1 MPRLDVIGMLSL
13 TLCCYAAPPSDQAQC
28 GKPPK
33 IENALLQGDWDVEN
47 FPPGST
53 AAYSCHP
60 GYSPLGR
67 IRRACVEGKWQV
79 LSKGLCRKKSCGHP
93 GEISFGTF
101 ELKNG
106 YEFVFGAEVEY
117 SCDEGYQMI
126 SRHNTRICA
135 ADGWTNFLPHCEARL
150 CPPVMDDS
158 VRVITS
164 VADDEFSMGH
174 VINLKCKNP
183 KHTLSGPSQI
193 YCTEHGTWNVDP
205 PTCKES
211 CIIQE
216 TDMGK
221 NNIHLKNNRGLH
233 VKDNEDVHFQCNYG
247 YNILDPANLTIQ
259 CNSGVLE
266 YPTCQKI
273 EKKTC
278 GRPPHLQNG
287 QITESVNDTYDS
299 GSLVTYKC
307 QQFFKAHGQT
317 VIQCQDGI
325 WDEPPVC
332 LAMKPCG
339 RPPQILYGHITEPV
353 NNTYDSGSSVTYK
366 CQPYFAVYG
375 QEMIQCQDGKW
386 GKPPV
391 CLDEAFTFP
400 RRRIN
405 FSSFSASAPLGQ
417 GGSVRGIH
425 SHEETA
431 NKSLD
436 QQKQVPQKTE
446 KRPCGRPPQIQHGDV
461 STAVNDSY
469 KSGLFVTY
477 KCQKYFTI
485 QGRKKIQC
493 QDGIWDES
501 PVCLAKKPCGRP
513 PQILNGEVTATI
525 KDTYDT
531 GSSVTYKCQKYFIV
545 NGHKM
550 IKCQDGN
557 WGEPPVCLEPCTTS
571 ETHMHENHITLIWK
585 NGNSNHCIRSD
596 ENENYAKKCYVKHNQ
611 IIKFACLPGYM
622 IYNKMELISMCNKGT
637 LSYPR
642 CLKVN

>member
-13 TLCCYAAPPSDQAQC
+13 TLCCYAALPSDPAQC

-33 IENALLQGDWDVEN
+33 IENALLEGDWDVEK

-60 GYSPLGR
+60 GYSLLGR
-67 IRRACVEGKWQV
+67 IRRVCMEGKWQA

-93 GEISFGTF
+93 GDISFGTF

-117 SCDEGYQMI
+117 SCDEGYQMV
-126 SRHNTRICA
+126 SKHNTRICA

-183 KHTLSGPSQI
+183 KHTLSGPAQI

-216 TDMGK
+216 TEMGK

-259 CNSGVLE
+259 CNNGVLE

-273 EKKTC
+273 
-278 GRPPHLQNG
+278 
-287 QITESVNDTYDS
+287 
-299 GSLVTYKC
+299 
-307 QQFFKAHGQT
+307 
-317 VIQCQDGI
+317 
-325 WDEPPVC
+325 
-332 LAMKPCG
+332 AMKPCG

-386 GKPPV
+386 GKPPA
-391 CLDEAFTFP
+391 CLEF
-400 RRRIN
+400 
-405 FSSFSASAPLGQ
+405 
-417 GGSVRGIH
+417 
-425 SHEETA
+425 
-431 NKSLD
+431 LD

-469 KSGLFVTY
+469 KSGSFVTY

-485 QGRKKIQC
+485 QERKKIQC
-493 QDGIWDES
+493 QDGIWDKS

-513 PQILNGEVTATI
+513 PQILNGEITATI

-531 GSSVTYKCQKYFIV
+531 GSSLTYKCQKYFIV

-571 ETHMHENHITLIWK
+571 ETHMLENHITLIWK

-642 CLKVN
+642 CIKVN